1 MKSKI
6 IFYIISI
13 VTYPLLAYIITQ
25 DTCVQDAY
33 SLKNGYEL
41 QVSLSS
47 DSIHIFTL
55 KQGDKEY
62 VIEKDPYYG
71 YDKEKFAIR
80 YSGIDFDDYLVL
92 DRWESQYSVYL
103 YLYEKSTRKNL
114 FKDKQYLESGYDTS
128 TNLLLYLDTDN
139 KTNPKGNLT
148 LLDLQNLATVE
159 IDVRLFIPKDVLPNY
174 YWDDFSVKKV
184 NEQSVCITYDGE
196 RQTSINF
203 SVLPTK
209 SKKADT

>member
-103 YLYEKSTRKNL
+103 YLYEKSTGKNL